1 MGYNG
6 ERRNITTFSEY
17 IGDERVVFYPVIETL
32 EAFGAKV
39 QEENDRYII
48 HVGDK
53 KYILEQNEHPLY
65 DGDAVTLYD
74 TKMSEQNLLLIPP
87 GSYGSPTRKDG
98 DVYVNDATITHVFT
112 QMGLEG
118 YLDEIDVMIS
128 EANDLALPN
137 EGPIYESNI
146 KQVHAG
152 KSIWIGI
159 RNKSVFFYSTRSN
172 FKYKNYLCVFT
183 DGKIEKLKRFNQN
196 IRIVALK
203 GDYLYYWKL
212 GGSKEDILLQYNI
225 LDHSEQQ
232 IFKGKDLKRNL
243 IFANEDNLYIP
254 VEIEKKAKYIL
265 IQKDKIGI
273 VETDP
278 FYPIGE
284 YNYYATAGEPAYG
297 ESALAEHI
305 FSSYKSEA
313 PVEIKLG
320 PADHR
325 ILLKCG
331 DGLIVHNDGNQEI
344 LYYIDQDNGLK
355 ELMSVECMAS
365 YSSIAV
371 ISDTAYISVK
381 RFEGWG
387 SMGKGMARFSND
399 TIEGTYKVEPSTF
412 VVQKISDA
420 VYETMYVY
428 DETHIIGCDEN
439 MQVWFFDLD
448 SGNAKLLF

>member
-1 MGYNG
+1 M
-6 ERRNITTFSEY
+6 
-17 IGDERVVFYPVIETL
+17 
-32 EAFGAKV
+32 
-39 QEENDRYII
+39 
-48 HVGDK
+48 
-53 KYILEQNEHPLY
+53 
-65 DGDAVTLYD
+65 
-74 TKMSEQNLLLIPP
+74 
-87 GSYGSPTRKDG
+87 
-98 DVYVNDATITHVFT
+98 
-112 QMGLEG
+112 
-118 YLDEIDVMIS
+118 
-128 EANDLALPN
+128 
-137 EGPIYESNI
+137 
-146 KQVHAG
+146 
-152 KSIWIGI
+152 
-159 RNKSVFFYSTRSN
+159 
-172 FKYKNYLCVFT
+172 
-183 DGKIEKLKRFNQN
+183 
-196 IRIVALK
+196 
-203 GDYLYYWKL
+203 YYWKL
-212 GGSKEDILLQYNI
+212 GGSKEDILLKYNI

-412 VVQKISDA
+412 VVEKISDA

-439 MQVWFFDLD
+439 MQVWFLDLD
-448 SGNAKLLF
+448 SGNATLLF